1 MKAAVLR
8 ERGKPLALE
17 DRPVPR
23 AAPGEVLVRVIGAGV
38 CGTDLHIIEGAY
50 PDLPLPIVLGHEIA
64 GEADGLGPVLV
75 YASWGCGRCSYC
87 RRGDEQLCP
96 DAREPGWVRDGGYA
110 EWVAVPS
117 RRYLL
122 PLEALDPRHAAP
134 LADAG
139 VTPFR
144 AVQRIRPWL
153 RPTGV
158 AAVIGLGGLGQ
169 FAVQFLKLLTSAR
182 VSAIDRNES
191 KLAAARDL
199 GADAVFVPAEAPAGC
214 DAVLDFVGTDQ
225 SLALASKL
233 VVRGGIIVQIGEG
246 GGKISFGFGKTGHEV
261 TLTTSVWGSLSD
273 LQAVLAHARRGELR
287 WTTEEFPLDQANDAL
302 DRLRRGEVRGRAVLC
317 P

>member
-8 ERGKPLALE
+8 ERGKPLAIE
-17 DRPVPR
+17 DRPLPR

-38 CGTDLHIIEGAY
+38 CHTDLHIVAGAY

-75 YASWGCGRCSYC
+75 YAGWGCGSCRYC
-87 RRGDEQLCP
+87 RDGEEQLCP

-110 EWVAVPS
+110 EWIAVPS

-122 PLEALDPRHAAP
+122 PLDGLDPRRAAP

-144 AVQRIRPWL
+144 AVRRIRPWL
-153 RPTGV
+153 RPSGV
-158 AAVIGLGGLGQ
+158 ATVIGLGGLGQ

-182 VSAIDRNES
+182 VSAIDRSEA
-191 KLAAARDL
+191 KLAAARKL
-199 GADAVFVPAEAPAGC
+199 GADAIFLPAEAPAGS
-214 DAVLDFVGTDQ
+214 DAVLDFAGTDE
-225 SLALASKL
+225 SLALAAKL
-233 VVRGGIIVQIGEG
+233 VVRGGIIAQIGEG
-246 GGKISFGFGKTGHEV
+246 GGKISFGFGQTGNEV
-261 TLTTSVWGSLSD
+261 TLTTSVWGSLGD
-273 LQAVLAHARRGELR
+273 LEAVLAHARKGELR
-287 WTTEEFPLDQANDAL
+287 WTTEEFPLDRVNEAL
-302 DRLRRGEVRGRAVLC
+302 DRLRRGQIRGRAVLC